1 MAFRGRGRG
10 RGGGGGFRF
19 ATQEKFELFP
29 DFVLLRVHLKKSSCK
44 PGQLPQMPKLAS
56 SDNEEQGRV
65 DYCKYLTLVLH
76 FFYNDNGILKSIKE
90 MHPMYKDYKL
100 EEIKP
105 EKSADVRKPNLLHM
119 VEKKL
124 DEPPDARGVK
134 EEVALVRWSY
144 RLQSFWNSS
153 PYYLKD
159 VGPEKDESIE
169 LMRCFDMGKQKTE
182 QKVELA
188 DFMKCSVEYIPAE
201 LAAELTD
208 RKPGQVR
215 RRKVRWSQESDLQ
228 KLDLFEKQEQKSQGQ
243 DEKAVKGKKE
253 DENEEEDDEKIE
265 DEEEEISD
273 GDYNQMKA
281 HIETPR
287 EEAKFSG
294 LSSVSLPQ
302 VIVLGK

>member
-1 MAFRGRGRG
+1 MGFLRTTDYEDDVEDNKWHPNLSPHWPLSGDVVAADADFSKFSSAALHRLMAFRGRGRG

-19 ATQEKFELFP
+19 ATQEVFELFP
-29 DFVLLRVHLKKSSCK
+29 
-44 PGQLPQMPKLAS
+44 
-56 SDNEEQGRV
+56 
-65 DYCKYLTLVLH
+65 
-76 FFYNDNGILKSIKE
+76 
-90 MHPMYKDYKL
+90 
-100 EEIKP
+100 
-105 EKSADVRKPNLLHM
+105 
-119 VEKKL
+119 KL
-124 DEPPDARGVK
+124 DEPPDTRGVK

-169 LMRCFDMGKQKTE
+169 LMRGFDTGKQKTE

-201 LAAELTD
+201 LAD

-215 RRKVRWSQESDLQ
+215 RRKVRWSQESDLH

-243 DEKAVKGKKE
+243 DENGVKGKKE

-273 GDYNQMKA
+273 GDYNQNECFDDDEDDFNM
-281 HIETPR
+281 EDDNDDEGTY
-287 EEAKFSG
+287 
-294 LSSVSLPQ
+294 
-302 VIVLGK
+302 

>member
-19 ATQEKFELFP
+19 ATQEVFELFP
-29 DFVLLRVHLKKSSCK
+29 
-44 PGQLPQMPKLAS
+44 QLQ
-56 SDNEEQGRV
+56 
-65 DYCKYLTLVLH
+65 
-76 FFYNDNGILKSIKE
+76 
-90 MHPMYKDYKL
+90 
-100 EEIKP
+100 
-105 EKSADVRKPNLLHM
+105 
-119 VEKKL
+119 KL

-169 LMRCFDMGKQKTE
+169 LMRGFDAGKQKTE

-201 LAAELTD
+201 LAENQGRSAEGKCD
-208 RKPGQVR
+208 GV
-215 RRKVRWSQESDLQ
+215 
-228 KLDLFEKQEQKSQGQ
+228 KSQGE
-243 DEKAVKGKKE
+243 DEKGVKGKKE

-273 GDYNQMKA
+273 GDYNQNEHFDDDEDDFNMDDDNDD
-281 HIETPR
+281 EGTY
-287 EEAKFSG
+287 
-294 LSSVSLPQ
+294 
-302 VIVLGK
+302 

>member
-10 RGGGGGFRF
+10 RGGGFRF

-29 DFVLLRVHLKKSSCK
+29 
-44 PGQLPQMPKLAS
+44 
-56 SDNEEQGRV
+56 
-65 DYCKYLTLVLH
+65 
-76 FFYNDNGILKSIKE
+76 
-90 MHPMYKDYKL
+90 
-100 EEIKP
+100 
-105 EKSADVRKPNLLHM
+105 
-119 VEKKL
+119 KL

-153 PYYLKD
+153 PYYLKV
-159 VGPEKDESIE
+159 VGPENESIE

-215 RRKVRWSQESDLQ
+215 RRKVRWTQESDLQ

-273 GDYNQMKA
+273 GDYNQNEDFDDDEDDFNMDDDNDD
-281 HIETPR
+281 EGTY
-287 EEAKFSG
+287 
-294 LSSVSLPQ
+294 
-302 VIVLGK
+302 